1 MSYMA
6 TDNTSFKGNPDSELS
21 LPVIGKDYVR
31 LSNKPI
37 YEGASG
43 VLYKCSNTVGKDYL
57 VIKSI
62 KKQDHQS
69 RDTYKRIVMKEYN
82 NMKLCS
88 NNNIMKIIDICE
100 NADTNELSVILPY
113 YKRGDLL
120 DYMSLL
126 RRNKI
131 HVSSNLK
138 DAVFKQ
144 IVKGVNYL
152 HCKGVVHR
160 DLKPENFLID
170 NNGVIK
176 ISDFGYSLNVNPDSD
191 CWSFLQENPYK
202 IWVGT
207 TSFKAP
213 ELFQLESENY
223 NIEEVRNVLDFIK
236 SDCWSL
242 GIVYLHIMLMTKPWN
257 SANPHEEKNFAKFFD
272 QYPKNEKDFN
282 SLMKHLDDTHFNVN
296 TNPSLSVFQ
305 KLHYEAR
312 LVIFGLLNPN
322 INARLSTVELL
333 DSNWLNQVYAN
344 PKEFVDLCK
353 L

>member
-1 MSYMA
+1 MSYTA
-6 TDNTSFKGNPDSELS
+6 IDDTPCRENPDIEPS
-21 LPVIGKDYVR
+21 LPIIGKNYIK
-31 LSNKPI
+31 LSSKPI

-43 VLYKCSNTVGKDYL
+43 VLYKCSNTIGKEYL
-57 VIKSI
+57 VIKTI
-62 KKQDHQS
+62 KKPANQS
-69 RDTYKRIVMKEYN
+69 WETYKRIVMKEYN

-100 NADTNELSVILPY
+100 NTDTNELSVILPY

-131 HVSSNLK
+131 NVSSNLK

-144 IVKGVNYL
+144 IVKGINYL
-152 HCKGVVHR
+152 HRKGIVHR

-170 NNGVIK
+170 NDGIIK
-176 ISDFGYSLNVNPDSD
+176 ISDFGYSLNVNRDSD
-191 CWSFLQENPYK
+191 YWSFLQENPYK

-207 TSFKAP
+207 SSFKAP
-213 ELFQLESENY
+213 ELFRLESENVS
-223 NIEEVRNVLDFIK
+223 IEEARNVLDFIK

-257 SANPHEEKNFAKFFD
+257 CANPHEDKNFAKFYD

-296 TNPSLSVFQ
+296 SNPSLSVFQ
-305 KLHYEAR
+305 KLHYDAR
-312 LVIFGLLNPN
+312 VVIFGLLNPDIRN
-322 INARLSTVELL
+322 RLSTVEVL
-333 DSNWLNQVYAN
+333 DSNWLNQVYAK